1 MHQFSSFNC
10 KFLRSSQTFLI
21 VIFIGIVPFV
31 TYCQQFSFQQKIA
44 SENRQ
49 MFSLFGFSATFYKK
63 YLMIGS
69 PLSEDV
75 TYLYEKKLNTWELIQ
90 TLTPS
95 DPTVNK
101 YFGFSTYMNDSIIII
116 GAVGDNNARGAAYFY
131 EKDVTGL
138 WIEKQKLIPPVVLFD
153 VENFGSSVTIF
164 KNRLIIVAPRDN
176 HDAFES
182 NPIFET
188 GSAYVFERDISGTWI
203 YINQKLVAP
212 IRSQDDFFG
221 TSIVCSEENV
231 FISSFRNDY
240 NINENGFINDAG
252 AVYVF
257 DIDTMGKF
265 FLKQKIVSSNRILNG
280 FFGLSMAA
288 TNDYILIGESGDGL
302 NPTTSPHSGAAYIYT
317 KDANSGLWVEHQKLT
332 PSDGQNADRFGYRV
346 AFSGNYAV
354 IGAFN
359 QDYDELNNTPLS
371 DAGATYIYKRN
382 ASDVWIEVQKIVAP
396 DRAIGDNFGSA
407 VAIWDSTI
415 LVVARYEDEDENG
428 QNTLT
433 DASSAYI
440 FEACPASI
448 ATETQI
454 ACGSYIWIDGLTY
467 TSSTQDETFTI
478 PNTLGCDSIITLNLT
493 VHPIDSIIE
502 AVVECDVY
510 NWNSLS
516 LTQSGSY
523 VSKGKNQYGCDSTFT
538 LNLTIHNSTNN
549 MEQKSACDSIIW
561 NGTTY
566 DNSGIHTYTT
576 TNTYNCDSTETLNL
590 TIYPSSQKNINFT
603 TCDAYTWNGQT
614 YAQSGIYTY
623 PSKNIYGCDSI
634 TTLNLTIHPT
644 ITETIQETQCD
655 AYTWNGTTY
664 TQSGSYDYQ
673 TLSVLNC
680 DSIATLALTIHPSS
694 QESISYSSC
703 DPYLWNGTTYT
714 ESGTYTYQSQNMFG
728 CDSTTT
734 LDLTIHPNSNNTTTQ
749 TACDTYFW
757 SGTTYDQ
764 SGTYSTASTNVFGCD
779 SISTLNL
786 TIHPSQNISTTETA
800 CGTFVWQG
808 NVYDQ
813 SGVYTYQTQNS
824 FGCDST
830 ITLNLTIH
838 PESSTDITT
847 TACDS
852 LIYQGQTITESGT
865 YTFDLQSKNGCDSTI
880 NLNLTISADKIENTQ
895 SVCGTYLWPV
905 TGEAYTQSGTYQA
918 LYTNALGCDSTY
930 RLDLTIHPE
939 YNQETTAEACAK
951 YLWSLNN
958 QTYTQSGQHS
968 VTLRTQ
974 EGCDSIIT
982 LDVTIHPEFEYRDT
996 VITNEPYLW
1005 PINNTVYETSGIY
1018 TETFSTDVRC
1028 DSIHYLYLTISV
1040 DTDIHVPNIISPDG
1054 PNSQFTFYGSSISII
1069 QDLSVYDRWG
1079 NQVFHRKAFPPN
1091 DSTQGW
1097 DGKYQGKNLTPGVYT
1112 YSAQLILT
1120 DGTIISKYGDVTIIR

>member
-1 MHQFSSFNC
+1 MFQMKLSNIIYQ
-10 KFLRSSQTFLI
+10 RYRQIAYLI
-21 VIFIGIVPFV
+21 VFAILFPFMSFS
-31 TYCQQFSFQQKIA
+31 QPFSFQQKLN
-44 SENRQ
+44 SESRK
-49 MFSLFGFSATFYKK
+49 MLSAFGFSTALHKNFM
-63 YLMIGS
+63 LIGS
-69 PLSEDV
+69 FNDDIA
-75 TYLYEKKLNTWELIQ
+75 YLYEKKNNTWELVQ

-95 DPTVNK
+95 DPTGNK
-101 YFGFSTYMNDSIIII
+101 KFGFTVFMNDSLIII
-116 GAVGDNNARGAAYFY
+116 GAISDNITRGAAYFY
-131 EKDVTGL
+131 EKDASEI
-138 WIEKQKLIPPVVLFD
+138 WIEKQKLIPPVILFD
-153 VENFGSSVTIF
+153 AENFGAAVTIF
-164 KNRLIIVAPRDN
+164 KDRLIIGAPRDN
-176 HDAFES
+176 HDASES
-182 NPIFET
+182 NPISES
-188 GSAYVFERDISGTWI
+188 GSVYIFERDISGTWI
-203 YINQKLVAP
+203 YTNQKLVAP
-212 IRSQDDFFG
+212 LRSQDDFFG

-231 FISSFRNDY
+231 FIGSFRNDY

-257 DIDTMGKF
+257 DIDAMGKF
-265 FLKQKIVSSNRILNG
+265 FVKQKIVSSNRIPNG
-280 FFGLSMAA
+280 VFGLRMAA
-288 TNDYILIGESGDGL
+288 YKDILLIGESGEGL
-302 NPTTSPHSGAAYIYT
+302 FPDITPHAGAVFEYKQNI
-317 KDANSGLWVEHQKLT
+317 NSGLWEMHQKLS
-332 PSDGQNADRFGYRV
+332 PLDGRNSDLFGFRV
-346 AFSGNYAV
+346 SIHGDYV
-354 IGAFN
+354 IIGANN
-359 QDYDELNNTPLS
+359 QDYDELNTNFLPN
-371 DAGATYIYKRN
+371 AGSIYVYKRN
-382 ASDVWIEVQKIVAP
+382 ASNLWEQIQKIVAP
-396 DRAIGDNFGSA
+396 DRETGDNFGAS
-407 VAIWDSTI
+407 ISNWESTI
-415 LVVARYEDEDENG
+415 VVGARYEDEDENG

-433 DASSAYI
+433 DAGSAYI
-440 FEACPASI
+440 FEACPSTI
-448 ATETQI
+448 ATDIQI
-454 ACGSYIWIDGLTY
+454 ACGSYSWIDGLTY

-478 PNTLGCDSIITLNLT
+478 PNALGCDSIITLNLT

-538 LNLTIHNSTNN
+538 LNLTIHNATNN

-561 NGTTY
+561 NGATY

-576 TNTYNCDSTETLNL
+576 TNIYNCDSTETLNL

-603 TCDAYTWNGQT
+603 TCEAYTWNGQT

-623 PSKNIYGCDSI
+623 VTKNIYECDSI

-664 TQSGSYDYQ
+664 TESGSYDYQ

-694 QESISYSSC
+694 QEAISYSSC
-703 DPYLWNGTTYT
+703 NPYLWNGTTYT
-714 ESGTYTYQSQNMFG
+714 ESGTYSYKTQNMFG

-749 TACDTYFW
+749 TACDTYTW
-757 SGTTYDQ
+757 NGTTYDQ
-764 SGTYSTASTNVFGCD
+764 SGTYFTTATNIFGCD

-786 TIHPSQNISTTETA
+786 TIHPSQNIATTETA
-800 CGTFVWQG
+800 CGSFVWQG

-813 SGVYTYQTQNS
+813 SGIYTYQTQTA

-838 PESSTDITT
+838 PESNIDITT
-847 TACDS
+847 TVCDS
-852 LIYQGQTITESGT
+852 LIYQGQTITESGF

-880 NLNLTISADKIENTQ
+880 NLNLTISADRNENTL
-895 SVCGTYLWPV
+895 SACGTYLWPV

-918 LYTNALGCDSTY
+918 VYTNAQGCDSTY

-951 YLWSLNN
+951 YLWTINN

-968 VTLRTQ
+968 LTLRTSQ
-974 EGCDSIIT
+974 GCDSIIT

-996 VITNEPYLW
+996 IITNEPYLW
-1005 PINNTVYETSGIY
+1005 PINNTTYETSGIY
-1018 TETFSTDVRC
+1018 TETFNTDVRC
-1028 DSIHYLYLTISV
+1028 DSIHYLYLTISI
-1040 DTDIHVPNIISPDG
+1040 DTDIHVPNIISPEG

-1069 QDLSVYDRWG
+1069 QNLSVYDRWG
-1079 NQVFHRKAFPPN
+1079 NQVFQRNSFPPN

-1097 DGKYQGKNLTPGVYT
+1097 DGTYEGKNLTPGVYT
-1112 YSAQLILT
+1112 YSAQLLLT